1 MRNRETRNG
10 QKHWNIGALKGF
22 DGNVLPNCKGA
33 KNGAKTGDIGCVEVR
48 MVCQVD
54 MRKALTE
61 KRARDL

>member
-1 MRNRETRNG
+1 MG
-10 QKHWNIGALKGF
+10 QNQGNIGALKAWRC
-22 DGNVLPNCKGA
+22 NVLPNYKGA

-61 KRARDL
+61 KRARDLKV